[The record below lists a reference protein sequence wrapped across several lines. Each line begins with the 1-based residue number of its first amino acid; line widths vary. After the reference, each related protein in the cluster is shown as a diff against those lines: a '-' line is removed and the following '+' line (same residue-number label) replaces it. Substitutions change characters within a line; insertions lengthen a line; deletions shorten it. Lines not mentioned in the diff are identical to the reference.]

1 MNKSAVSVL
10 LFALFHSRNPNKM
23 VNIVLEQSLARIKN
37 HIFLIAQSWDVK
49 LKLMPYLSWFSA
61 QFWKRSKFLLF
72 ASAYHYQHIFDIFL
86 VFLLLLC
93 PWFSLFS
100 PIPGLR
106 CYPSCT
112 EHIDRWVV
120 LSPVPAFTGNKIMSG
135 TMQIGEKEQSLDRRA
150 IQIPIKLLKIQAWSK
165 TKANTRLGEQGRI
178 QDFF

>member
-10 LFALFHSRNPNKM
+10 LFALFHSRNANKM

-49 LKLMPYLSWFSA
+49 PKLMPYLSWFSA

-72 ASAYHYQHIFDIFL
+72 VSAYHYQAYYRYIFSFFVI
-86 VFLLLLC
+86 VKLC

-100 PIPGLR
+100 PIPELR

-120 LSPVPAFTGNKIMSG
+120 LSPVPAFTGNKIMPG
-135 TMQIGEKEQSLDRRA
+135 TLQIGEKEQPLDRRA
-150 IQIPIKLLKIQAWSK
+150 IQIPIKLLKIRAWNK
-165 TKANTRLGEQGRI
+165 TKANTRLGAW
-178 QDFF
+178 D